1 LPTVRPFKLSKWE
14 RICGRTLL
22 EKLFTGGKSKSFSV
36 FPLRVVYLLTD
47 QPDGDLQH
55 VVPVKMM
62 VSVSKRHFKQA
73 VKRNRVK
80 RQVREAYRLQKQLI
94 TEPMATRPQQQLLIA
109 FIWLA
114 DELYTS
120 DEVAKHVAQLLNRI
134 VEKLWK
140 Y

>member
-1 LPTVRPFKLSKWE
+1 MSSVGSFTLSKEE
-14 RICGRTLL
+14 RICSRKLI
-22 EKLFTGGKSKSFSV
+22 EKLFNGSDSQSLAS
-36 FPLRVVYLLTD
+36 FPLRVVYLLTENETQD
-47 QPDGDLQH
+47 
-55 VVPVKMM
+55 VPVKMM

-80 RQVREAYRLQKQLI
+80 RQVREAYRLQKLLI

>member
-1 LPTVRPFKLSKWE
+1 MSPVGSFTLSKEE
-14 RICGRTLL
+14 RICSRKLI
-22 EKLFTGGKSKSFSV
+22 EKLFKGSDSQSLAS
-36 FPLRVVYLLTD
+36 FPLRVVYLLTENEAKD
-47 QPDGDLQH
+47 
-55 VVPVKMM
+55 VPVKMM

-80 RQVREAYRLQKQLI
+80 RQVREAYRLQKLLI